1 MLSWAALVAVQFGI
15 KLISYPLLHT
25 IWSYLSRKAPAMQTL
40 KDKMI
45 KDLILWMVAQ
55 RTVGFFGAFFK
66 GNVPKFLAKYAIG
79 TSLILTHGFLS
90 QSLMTIFV
98 TYLLV
103 FNGKPKLETMIL
115 IVASID

>member
-55 RTVGFFGAFFK
+55 RTVEFFGAFFK
-66 GNVPKFLAKYAIG
+66 GNVPKFLAKYVIG
-79 TSLILTHGFLS
+79 TSLILTQLS
-90 QSLMTIFV
+90 SKQKIPPTIF
-98 TYLLV
+98 
-103 FNGKPKLETMIL
+103 LEGMTFI
-115 IVASID
+115 IRQTKCC